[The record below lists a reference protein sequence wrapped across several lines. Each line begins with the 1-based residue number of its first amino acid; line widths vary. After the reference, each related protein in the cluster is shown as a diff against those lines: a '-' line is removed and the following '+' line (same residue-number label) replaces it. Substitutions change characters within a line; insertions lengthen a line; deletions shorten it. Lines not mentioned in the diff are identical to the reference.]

1 MSNLIVLFNLSK
13 EKRTK
18 FDVEKVAEKQRL
30 VSPGTERVNHSHFS
44 G

>member
-1 MSNLIVLFNLSK
+1 MSNLIALLNLSK

-18 FDVEKVAEKQRL
+18 FDVEKVEKQRL
-30 VSPGTERVNHSHFS
+30 VSPGTERFNHSHFS